1 MINYIITKPSA
12 IKSLIR
18 HHPWVFSGAVFSLQ
32 AQDGDL
38 VRLTGQSGEF
48 LGIGYCNSDNIRL
61 RVLTFKEE
69 KINQDFWNL
78 KLQEAFSLRKQSID
92 FKSTNCFRLIN
103 AEGDFIPGL
112 IVDVYADYAVIDFHT
127 DGLRAFEKEIKLA
140 IENIGF
146 KPVIIG
152 DSELEIEVIENN
164 CKFVVF
170 PGQGQKT
177 GLFLDQREN
186 RKRLQKYV
194 EGKTVLN
201 MFSYSG
207 GFSIYALKAG
217 AKKVINVDSSAF
229 ALEQAKRNYGL
240 NGLEVNDS
248 DFIEEDGFNFLEDA
262 KDKGQKFDV
271 VILDP
276 PAFVKHKDS
285 LQRALRAYRRLNY
298 LGMTVCSTDGIL
310 ATFSCS
316 GHVTNED
323 LRRVVWQASMDA
335 VSEVQI
341 LENPLNQFDHPISMN
356 LPEGEYL
363 KGLVLKIK
371 N

>member
-1 MINYIITKPSA
+1 MTNYIINKPSA
-12 IKSLIR
+12 TKSLVR
-18 HHPWVFSGAVFSLQ
+18 RHPWVFSGAVFSLS
-32 AQDGDL
+32 ANDGDL
-38 VRLTGQSGEF
+38 VRLTNQSGEF
-48 LGIGYCNSDNIRL
+48 LGLGYYNSDNIRL
-61 RVLTFKEE
+61 RILTFKDKE
-69 KINQDFWNL
+69 INQHFWNDRF
-78 KLQEAFSLRKQSID
+78 ETAFNLRKESLD

-103 AEGDFIPGL
+103 AEGDFLPGL

-127 DGLRAFEKEIKLA
+127 EGLRVFEKEIKIA
-140 IENIGF
+140 IENVGF

-152 DSELEIEVIENN
+152 DSKLEIEVVEND

-217 AKKVINVDSSAF
+217 AKNVVNVDSSTF
-229 ALEQAKRNYGL
+229 ALEQAKKNYVL

-248 DFIEEDGFNFLEDA
+248 DFVEQDGFDYLEKAKEDGL
-262 KDKGQKFDV
+262 KFDV

-298 LGMTVCSTDGIL
+298 LGMTSCSPNGIL

-335 VSEVQI
+335 LREVQI
-341 LENPLNQFDHPISMN
+341 LENPLNQLDHPISMN

-363 KGLVLKIK
+363 KGLILKIK
-371 N
+371 R